1 MTARESLIERIE
13 HYAGDAIFNTSDC
26 ALLLSALRGMQQW
39 IPVGER
45 LPDLC
50 EPVWLLQGDSIWV
63 GERGECEEGEWLW
76 GNCYGDFYWNSTIQK
91 WESSTAEQDDDY
103 QPTKWIPLP
112 TPPAAK
118 PDPNEENSHG

>member
-1 MTARESLIERIE
+1 
-13 HYAGDAIFNTSDC
+13 
-26 ALLLSALRGMQQW
+26 MQQW

-76 GNCYGDFYWNSTIQK
+76 GNCYGDFYWNSNIQK

-103 QPTKWIPLP
+103 QPTHWMPLP

-118 PDPNEENSHG
+118 PDPKEDNSHG